1 MLTVAELVILEGDL
15 LVNLSLD
22 RVQAEAELVESVTLP
37 QECQRRVRFQ
47 WQRISFLLFFKGLS
61 LLGGGRRWKTW
72 E

>member
-1 MLTVAELVILEGDL
+1 MLTVAELAILEEDL

-37 QECQRRVRFQ
+37 QECQRRVGFQ
-47 WQRISFLLFFKGLS
+47 WQHISFLLVFKGLS

>member
-1 MLTVAELVILEGDL
+1 MCFSLPWLNLVLPMLTVAELAILEEDL

-47 WQRISFLLFFKGLS
+47 WQRISFLLFF
-61 LLGGGRRWKTW
+61 
-72 E
+72 